1 MAQRAEKRR
10 VGRHAAHIA
19 RHRLDDDRRQLLAM
33 RGKRL
38 LQRGNVVIRR
48 GQRVLCISGRYAG
61 RIRHP
66 DGQRARTGGDQ
77 QAVAVAVVTASKLQ
91 KITASGKGAGKTNR
105 AHRRFRPR
113 IAHAHHLHRRH
124 AGDDRFCQL
133 RFRDCRRTKTQ
144 AVFRRL
150 LHRVHNPRMR
160 VADNRRAKR
169 ADIINITAAIHIKNI
184 SAFRAGNKTRRTAD
198 PTKSAHRRIDTAGNH
213 LLRGQKSL
221 LR

>member
-1 MAQRAEKRR
+1 MAQRAQKRR
-10 VGRHAAHIA
+10 IRRHTAHIA
-19 RHRLDDDRRQLLAM
+19 RHRLDNHRRQPLTM
-33 RGKRL
+33 HGKRL
-38 LQRGNVVIRR
+38 FQRGDIVIRR
-48 GQRVLCISGRYAG
+48 GQRVLRISGRHAR

-105 AHRRFRPR
+105 AHRRLRPR

-124 AGDDRFCQL
+124 AGDDGLCQL
-133 RFRDCRRTKTQ
+133 RFRHRRRAKTQ
-144 AVFRRL
+144 AVFRCL
-150 LHRVHNPRMR
+150 LHRVDNPRMG
-160 VADNRRAKR
+160 VTDNRRAKR
-169 ADIINITAAIHIKNI
+169 ADIINITAAIHVKNK
-184 SAFRAGNKTRRTAD
+184 SAFRAGNKTRRAAD
-198 PTKSAHRRIDTAGNH
+198 AAKGAHRRIDAAGNH